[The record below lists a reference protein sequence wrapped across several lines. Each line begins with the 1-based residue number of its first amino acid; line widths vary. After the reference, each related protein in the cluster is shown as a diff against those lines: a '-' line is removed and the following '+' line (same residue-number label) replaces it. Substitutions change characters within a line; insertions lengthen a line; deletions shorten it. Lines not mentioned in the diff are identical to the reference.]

1 MLSFFL
7 CNLGMKRLLS
17 FIWKILS
24 MPSFDAFKEGA
35 EQGDAPAQF
44 NLALL
49 YYDGQGVP
57 QNYTEAVKWF
67 RKAADQDYVKAMH
80 NLGLMYAKGQG
91 VPQDYVEAHKWS
103 DLAASRHRPGKKRDD
118 SVHDRNFLAKRMTP
132 AQIAEAQRLAREW
145 RPRETSRT
153 IGNELIDV

>member
-49 YYDGQGVP
+49 IL
-57 QNYTEAVKWF
+57 
-67 RKAADQDYVKAMH
+67 R
-80 NLGLMYAKGQG
+80 
-91 VPQDYVEAHKWS
+91 
-103 DLAASRHRPGKKRDD
+103 
-118 SVHDRNFLAKRMTP
+118 
-132 AQIAEAQRLAREW
+132 
-145 RPRETSRT
+145 RPRRPA
-153 IGNELIDV
+153 ELHGGGEVVQEGC